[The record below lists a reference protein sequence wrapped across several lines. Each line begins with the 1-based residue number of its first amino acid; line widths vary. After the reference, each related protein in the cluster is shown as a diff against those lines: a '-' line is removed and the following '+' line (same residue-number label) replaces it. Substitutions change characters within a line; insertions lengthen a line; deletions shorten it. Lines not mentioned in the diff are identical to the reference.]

1 METDDQLPTITAS
14 QFMRRLRGVPRLMGG
29 NPVMAVTCRGK
40 PVLVLV
46 KAEEWEELVSLVKE
60 LRAVTAER

>member
-1 METDDQLPTITAS
+1 
-14 QFMRRLRGVPRLMGG
+14 MGR

-46 KAEEWEELVSLVKE
+46 KAEEWDELVSLVKE
-60 LRAVTAER
+60 LRAVTAEP